1 MVLLCTIDFKL
12 SIVGWGIFVIIVDR
26 CHLVSAQEGKTN
38 FISGFSSR
46 AKKNTSQSNN
56 TLYQLF
62 SADVIRTYIPPHFNV
77 HITLIS
83 LVWPSY

>member
-46 AKKNTSQSNN
+46 AKKKKKKK
-56 TLYQLF
+56 
-62 SADVIRTYIPPHFNV
+62 YIPEQ
-77 HITLIS
+77 
-83 LVWPSY
+83 